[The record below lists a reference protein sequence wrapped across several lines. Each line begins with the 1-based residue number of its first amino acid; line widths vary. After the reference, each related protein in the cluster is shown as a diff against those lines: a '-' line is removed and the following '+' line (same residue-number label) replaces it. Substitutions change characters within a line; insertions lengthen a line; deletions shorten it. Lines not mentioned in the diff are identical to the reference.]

1 MNRMIVRSH
10 VGTDGMLHLDIPV
23 GATEAGRQ
31 VQITIE
37 PDANT
42 KTQQEYWD
50 FLDATAG
57 AWQGD
62 FERPDQGEYEIR
74 DPL

>member
-10 VGTDGMLHLDIPV
+10 IGTDGMLHLDIPV

-37 PDANT
+37 PGANT
-42 KTQQEYWD
+42 KTPQEYWD

-62 FERPDQGEYEIR
+62 FERPDQGDYEIR